1 MEYIENGGKYTFGN
15 RNETNKTV
23 SKVGYILYNFFT
35 MKLQKLKKGDKVAIL
50 SPSFAAPG
58 KWPDVYELGL
68 SRLRD
73 VFGLEPVEFPY
84 TKKIRATGEERSKD
98 LISAFENSEIKAVI
112 ASLGG
117 DDQVTYI
124 KNLPKEPFVNNPK
137 PFFGYSDNTHF
148 INHLWLSGIPAYYG
162 GSLFTEFAMQG
173 DMNDLTIKYLKYALF
188 EEGEFELDQ
197 SKEFNDIGLNW
208 NDSSLLNTRRRYQKN
223 DGWYWDGEKDGEG
236 ILWGGCLESIDEL
249 LRHGIE
255 IPSISD
261 FKNII
266 LFFETSEEI
275 PSSDYVRR
283 VLRALGER
291 EILANIK
298 GLLVGRPKAWEFD
311 KQNTDE
317 EKEKYK
323 MVQRESVLEIVR
335 KYNKNIP
342 IVQNLDFGHTA
353 PQICLPSRGHTR
365 ILSKDKKIHCTF

>member
-1 MEYIENGGKYTFGN
+1 
-15 RNETNKTV
+15 
-23 SKVGYILYNFFT
+23 

-58 KWPDVYELGL
+58 RWPDVYELGL
-68 SRLRD
+68 KRVRE
-73 VFGLEPVEFPY
+73 VFGLEPVEFPT
-84 TKKIRATGEERSKD
+84 TKKIGASVKERAED
-98 LISAFENSEIKAVI
+98 LISAFEDKSVKAVI

-124 KNLPKEPFVNNPK
+124 KNLPKEPFINNPK

-148 INHLWLSGIPAYYG
+148 INHLWLCGIPAYYG

-173 DMNDLTIKYLKYALF
+173 HMDDLTIKYLKYALF
-188 EEGEFELDQ
+188 ENGEYELDQ
-197 SKEFNDIGLNW
+197 SDKYNDIGLSW
-208 NDSSLLNTRRRYQKN
+208 NYSSLLNKRRVYQEN
-223 DGWYWDGEKDGEG
+223 EGWYWDGDKDGEG

-249 LRHGIE
+249 LRHGLE

-275 PSSDYVRR
+275 PSHEYVRR

-291 EILANIK
+291 GILGNIK

-311 KQNTDE
+311 KQNSDE
-317 EKEKYK
+317 EKKEYK
-323 MVQRESVLEIVR
+323 KGQRETVLEIVR
-335 KYNKNIP
+335 KYNKEIP
-342 IVQNLDFGHTA
+342 IIQNLDFGHTA
-353 PQICLPSRGHTR
+353 PQICMPSRGYTR
-365 ILSKDKKIHCTF
+365 ISSSDKKIYCNF